1 MDPILKALDDL
12 LPDDLSDEQQNELWG
27 KVNVAT
33 ETYLVSSPMPFKNND
48 PHVQE
53 LGDVLYDISQNKDQV
68 TARLLN
74 KRFVRACSR
83 YLASERRKI
92 FDKNLISLYVTVE
105 TMRKEGLPLADLL
118 KEIRVVEDR
127 LQQLNRTIS

>member
-1 MDPILKALDDL
+1 MDPILEALDSL
-12 LPDDLSDEQQNELWG
+12 VPDDLSDEQQNELWG
-27 KVNVAT
+27 KVNAAT
-33 ETYLVSSPMPFKNND
+33 ETYLVSSLMPLKNND

-53 LGDVLYDISQNKDQV
+53 LGDVLYDISQNKDQA

-92 FDKNLISLYVTVE
+92 FDKRLISLYVTVE
-105 TMRKEGLPLADLL
+105 KMRKEVLPIGDLL
-118 KEIRVVEDR
+118 KEIRLVEDR
-127 LQQLNRTIS
+127 LQQLNGTLS